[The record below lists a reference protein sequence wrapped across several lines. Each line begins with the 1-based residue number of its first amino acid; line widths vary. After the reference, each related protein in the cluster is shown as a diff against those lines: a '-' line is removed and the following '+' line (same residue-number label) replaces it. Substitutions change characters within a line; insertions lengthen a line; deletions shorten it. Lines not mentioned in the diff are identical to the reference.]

1 MYMDF
6 LFYFTI
12 IHVHR
17 KEKLLLCN
25 ILQNTCTCIWTGI
38 YKDRF
43 IVSEFKINLHG
54 NDQCHE
60 HIAIIITIFLQ
71 SALKRKQLCT
81 INLYIC
87 TPTVC
92 PTSRITC
99 TGTWIWFG
107 HELILNLIILFFMV
121 HVRYVKHVQ
130 WNVLFENFYG
140 LSKTRIIVCYRGY
153 PWQLQRFGLF
163 WEGSVEDGA
172 PANSSFLP
180 FSGGLCRQRG
190 VWNRGK

>member
-1 MYMDF
+1 MDRY
-6 LFYFTI
+6 L
-12 IHVHR
+12 HVHVFID
-17 KEKLLLCN
+17 LLFQNSSLICMEMINAMN
-25 ILQNTCTCIWTGI
+25 ILQLSSQYFCNQHWKENNFVLLTYIFVHLLFAPLLEL
-38 YKDRF
+38 R
-43 IVSEFKINLHG
+43 VPVHEFVL
-54 NDQCHE
+54 DM
-60 HIAIIITIFLQ
+60 
-71 SALKRKQLCT
+71 S
-81 INLYIC
+81 
-87 TPTVC
+87 
-92 PTSRITC
+92 
-99 TGTWIWFG
+99 
-107 HELILNLIILFFMV
+107 LILNLITGILFFMV

-130 WNVLFENFYG
+130 WNALFENFYG